1 MNRRTNR
8 RAGFF
13 QLSCKVIFLLP
24 ICSGVPLL
32 AVANDLVPT
41 DVMPP
46 PDVIVAAP
54 DSVKPYAGY
63 GVSYDSNLLGL
74 QNSAAAQAM
83 GIGSDLSDYTRRAL
97 FGLAID
103 KSISQQHLTAN
114 VSVAKVD
121 YDRFQQLDHLDKNL
135 AANWNW
141 HVGPHVEGNAGI
153 TYSQGLTPFIDFHLL
168 EKNLRT
174 QETAYVDGS
183 WLFHPSW
190 RVHAGLVHSKLSYD
204 LDSQRPADNSQNQ
217 TEVGLDYLAATGS
230 TVGVQLRHTRADF
243 PNPEQIAGS
252 EVFNGYN
259 QDEIKGKVDWMLS
272 GKTKL
277 HFLGGWVSRKQ
288 DAPSIRDFSGINSR
302 VAADWSPTGKVDLT
316 VAAFREIGAVDDLS
330 TVYSMNHGGS
340 IASAWQY
347 SEKIRLV
354 AQFKYQKR
362 DFSQSIETGTPG
374 SPNQN
379 DVLRNTAL
387 TMIYNPTLHWQVQL
401 SGIRSTRALTS
412 TPGGFVNNGV
422 MLNTRYA
429 F

>member
-1 MNRRTNR
+1 M
-8 RAGFF
+8 
-13 QLSCKVIFLLP
+13 P

-302 VAADWSPTGKVDLT
+302 VAADWSPTGKIDLT